1 VPHYGI
7 FSRFYFGRMLKSTQ
21 GQDEKYSSFKKNFG
35 PPFYH
40 FNPRVAPVDHD
51 PFLARRGIPA
61 ASMRIFEPRDRMAHA
76 LPTGDTKALH

>member
-1 VPHYGI
+1 
-7 FSRFYFGRMLKSTQ
+7 MLKSTQ

-61 ASMRIFEPRDRMAHA
+61 ASMRIFEPRDRMGLDHHA
-76 LPTGDTKALH
+76 GDTKALH